1 MYKMTIDCHHRNER
15 QNSRTSWFSVLEI
28 RIKNWS
34 AVLLKMDMFRQLIA
48 VPIQNVQEIWPTKM
62 DFGQPNAD
70 NGREMANG

>member
-1 MYKMTIDCHHRNER
+1 MTIDCYHGNEH

-28 RIKNWS
+28 RIRNWS
-34 AVLLKMDMFRQLIA
+34 AVLLKMDIFRQLIA

-62 DFGQPNAD
+62 DFGQPNAE